1 MRKAPEEL
9 HEFLEAF
16 PPNISKLFLEIRRA
30 ILGAAPDASELIY
43 NAYNAVSA
51 AYSFTGGLKEA
62 FCHVAA
68 YPAHVNLGFNRGAEL
83 RDPTRV
89 LVGSGARIRHIRIS
103 SLYDLRSR
111 ALNALLRA
119 AVAQGRVLASGAV
132 PRKPSSSIRPTTGAK
147 RRPKRTW

>member
-1 MRKAPEEL
+1 MRRAPEEL
-9 HEFLEAF
+9 HGFLEAF
-16 PPNISKLFLEIRRA
+16 PPSISKLFLETRRV
-30 ILGAAPDASELIY
+30 ILGAAPDASELTY

-51 AYSFTGGLKEA
+51 AYSFTGRLKEA

-83 RDPTRV
+83 HDPPRV

-103 SLYDLRSR
+103 SPSDLRSR

-119 AVAQGRVLASGAV
+119 AVAQGRELASGAV

-147 RRPKRTW
+147 RRPKRT